1 MINREDWFIN
11 WFNSKY
17 YHILYKSRNKNE
29 ASDFIQAIISTLSLK
44 SNNSVL
50 DLGCGTGE
58 FLNNY
63 FEMGAQCT
71 GIDIEKNF
79 KLKNKK
85 NFNLYNLD
93 ANTFLKNCKK
103 KFDIIFLFE
112 FLEHLEEG
120 DKHKLFKSLIKIL
133 NKNALIFVSTL
144 NKNLLSKY
152 LAIDIAENILKL
164 LPKKTHEYDLFLSP
178 TQLQT
183 LSQKYKLSLL
193 NVEGLQY
200 NPIIKSFKLSKVDL
214 VNYIGALKY

>member
-1 MINREDWFIN
+1 MAKYNKEYYEPLEQMMAVRHQYM
-11 WFNSKY
+11 SK
-17 YHILYKSRNKNE
+17 ILRDHTDQDIYNFFQNK
-29 ASDFIQAIISTLSLK
+29 Q
-44 SNNSVL
+44 VL

-120 DKHKLFKSLIKIL
+120 DKHKLFESLIKIL

-183 LSQKYKLSLL
+183 ISQKYKLSLL
-193 NVEGLQY
+193 NIEGLQY

-214 VNYIGALKY
+214 VNYIGTLKY

>member
-1 MINREDWFIN
+1 MAKYNKEYYEPLEQMMAVRHQYM
-11 WFNSKY
+11 SK
-17 YHILYKSRNKNE
+17 ILRDHTGQDIYNFFQNK
-29 ASDFIQAIISTLSLK
+29 Q
-44 SNNSVL
+44 VL

-63 FEMGAQCT
+63 FEMGARCT

-85 NFNLYNLD
+85 NFNLFNLD

-164 LPKKTHEYDLFLSP
+164 LPKKTHKYDLFLSP

>member
-1 MINREDWFIN
+1 MAKYNKEYYEPLEQMMAVRHQYM
-11 WFNSKY
+11 SK
-17 YHILYKSRNKNE
+17 ILRDHTDQDIYNFFQNK
-29 ASDFIQAIISTLSLK
+29 Q
-44 SNNSVL
+44 VL

-63 FEMGAQCT
+63 FEIGAQCT

-120 DKHKLFKSLIKIL
+120 DKHKLFESLIKIL

-193 NVEGLQY
+193 NIEGLQY
-200 NPIIKSFKLSKVDL
+200 NPIIKSFNLSKVDL
-214 VNYIGALKY
+214 VNYIGVLKY

>member
-1 MINREDWFIN
+1 MAKYNKEYYEPLEQMMAVRHQYM
-11 WFNSKY
+11 SK
-17 YHILYKSRNKNE
+17 ILRDHTNQDIYNFFQNK
-29 ASDFIQAIISTLSLK
+29 Q
-44 SNNSVL
+44 VL

-120 DKHKLFKSLIKIL
+120 DKHKLFESLIKIL

-164 LPKKTHEYDLFLSP
+164 LPKKTHKYDLFLSP

-193 NVEGLQY
+193 NIEGLQY

>member
-1 MINREDWFIN
+1 MAKYNKEYYEPLEQMMAVRHQYM
-11 WFNSKY
+11 SK
-17 YHILYKSRNKNE
+17 ILRDHTDQDIYNFFQNK
-29 ASDFIQAIISTLSLK
+29 Q
-44 SNNSVL
+44 VL

-112 FLEHLEEG
+112 FLEHLEERE
-120 DKHKLFKSLIKIL
+120 KHKLFESLIKIL

-200 NPIIKSFKLSKVDL
+200 NPIIKSFKVSKVDL

>member
-1 MINREDWFIN
+1 MTKYNKEYYEPLEQMMAVRHQYM
-11 WFNSKY
+11 SK
-17 YHILYKSRNKNE
+17 ILRDYTDQDIYNFFQNK
-29 ASDFIQAIISTLSLK
+29 K
-44 SNNSVL
+44 VL

-93 ANTFLKNCKK
+93 VNTFLKNCKK

-120 DKHKLFKSLIKIL
+120 DKHKLFESLIKIL
-133 NKNALIFVSTL
+133 NKNAFIFVSTL

-193 NVEGLQY
+193 NIEGLQY

>member
-1 MINREDWFIN
+1 MAKYNKEYYEPLEQMMAVRHQYM
-11 WFNSKY
+11 SK
-17 YHILYKSRNKNE
+17 ILRDHTDQDIYNFFQNK
-29 ASDFIQAIISTLSLK
+29 Q
-44 SNNSVL
+44 VL

-112 FLEHLEEG
+112 FLEHLEEK
-120 DKHKLFKSLIKIL
+120 DKHELFESLVKVL

>member
-1 MINREDWFIN
+1 MAKYNKEYYEPLEQMMAVRHQYM
-11 WFNSKY
+11 SK
-17 YHILYKSRNKNE
+17 ILRDHTDQDIYNFFQNK
-29 ASDFIQAIISTLSLK
+29 Q
-44 SNNSVL
+44 VL

-120 DKHKLFKSLIKIL
+120 DKHKLFESLIKIL
-133 NKNALIFVSTL
+133 NKDALIFVSTL

-164 LPKKTHEYDLFLSP
+164 LPKKTHKYDLFLSP

-214 VNYIGALKY
+214 VNYIAALKY

>member
-1 MINREDWFIN
+1 MAKYNKEYYEPLEQMMAVRHQYM
-11 WFNSKY
+11 SK
-17 YHILYKSRNKNE
+17 ILRDHTDQDIYNFFQNK
-29 ASDFIQAIISTLSLK
+29 Q
-44 SNNSVL
+44 VL

-120 DKHKLFKSLIKIL
+120 DKHKLFEGLIKIL

-152 LAIDIAENILKL
+152 LVIDIAENILKL

>member
-1 MINREDWFIN
+1 MAKYNKEYYEPLEQMMAVRHQYM
-11 WFNSKY
+11 SK
-17 YHILYKSRNKNE
+17 ILRDHTDQDIYNFFQNK
-29 ASDFIQAIISTLSLK
+29 Q
-44 SNNSVL
+44 VL

-103 KFDIIFLFE
+103 KFYIIFLFE

-120 DKHKLFKSLIKIL
+120 DKHKLFERLIKIL

-164 LPKKTHEYDLFLSP
+164 LPKKTHKYDLFLSP

-200 NPIIKSFKLSKVDL
+200 NPITKSFKLSKVDL

>member
-1 MINREDWFIN
+1 MAKYNKEYYKPLEQMMAVRHQYM
-11 WFNSKY
+11 SK
-17 YHILYKSRNKNE
+17 ILRKHTDQDIYNFFQNK
-29 ASDFIQAIISTLSLK
+29 Q
-44 SNNSVL
+44 VL

-120 DKHKLFKSLIKIL
+120 DKHKLFESLIKIL

-193 NVEGLQY
+193 NIEGLQY

>member
-1 MINREDWFIN
+1 MAKYNKEYYEPLEQMMAVRHQYM
-11 WFNSKY
+11 SK
-17 YHILYKSRNKNE
+17 ILRDHSDQDIYNFFQNK
-29 ASDFIQAIISTLSLK
+29 Q
-44 SNNSVL
+44 VL

-71 GIDIEKNF
+71 GIDIEQNF

-120 DKHKLFKSLIKIL
+120 DKHKLFESLIKKL

-193 NVEGLQY
+193 NIEGLQY

>member
-1 MINREDWFIN
+1 MAKYNKEYYEPLEQMMAVRHQYM
-11 WFNSKY
+11 SK
-17 YHILYKSRNKNE
+17 ILRDHTDQDIYNFFQNK
-29 ASDFIQAIISTLSLK
+29 Q
-44 SNNSVL
+44 VL

-120 DKHKLFKSLIKIL
+120 DKHKLFESLNKIL

-164 LPKKTHEYDLFLSP
+164 LPKKTHKYDLFLSP

>member
-1 MINREDWFIN
+1 MAKYNKEYYEPLEQMMAVRHQYM
-11 WFNSKY
+11 SK
-17 YHILYKSRNKNE
+17 ILRDHTNQDIYNFFQNK
-29 ASDFIQAIISTLSLK
+29 Q
-44 SNNSVL
+44 VL

-120 DKHKLFKSLIKIL
+120 DKHKLFESLIKKL